1 MTLLT
6 TSTDLFIQTGISL
19 LLFAGLALFVYTLF
33 KNPGT
38 APTPIDRQI
47 ALAMGK
53 GHRATIFEQ
62 TAIAPFT
69 NAALQLARNIQVP
82 ALRTRIK
89 NLLQAV
95 GNPNGYS
102 IDEYIAIMVLFGFG
116 FGIVTGILLSLMGM
130 FDPFVALL
138 SLFFGCAIPY
148 ATLSSSANARI
159 VRISKRLPYT
169 LDLIALTMS
178 SGSTFTEAVE
188 TIIRDDPTDDFNQ
201 ELSVVLAEINFGTP
215 RNQAL
220 ANMAARI
227 PLESLR
233 SIIGA
238 INQSELLG
246 TPLSTILKSQ
256 SGMLRMTRSVRAEKL
271 SASASLRILIPSML
285 ILIAVVVVIFGPAMI
300 KWVSNR

>member
-1 MTLLT
+1 MIMLLDI
-6 TSTDLFIQTGISL
+6 SNLALQAGISL
-19 LLFAGLALFVYTLF
+19 LLFAGVALFVYTLF

-38 APTPIDRQI
+38 PPTPIDRQI

-53 GHRATIFEQ
+53 GHRATLFEQ
-62 TAIAPFT
+62 SALTPFT
-69 NAALQLARNIQVP
+69 NAALHLAHNIQVP
-82 ALRTRIK
+82 ALRGKIK
-89 NLLQAV
+89 SLLNAV

-102 IDEYIAIMVLFGFG
+102 VDEYMALMILSGLGMGFIA
-116 FGIVTGILLSLMGM
+116 GIFLGLLGM
-130 FDPFVALL
+130 FDPFVALVVI
-138 SLFFGCAIPY
+138 AIGSSVPY
-148 ATLSSSANARI
+148 LALSSSAHAR
-159 VRISKRLPYT
+159 VLRIAKRLPYT
-169 LDLIALTMS
+169 LDLIALTMA

-188 TIIRDDPTDDFNQ
+188 TIIRDEPTDDLNQ
-201 ELSVVLAEINFGTP
+201 ELAVVLAEINFGTP

-220 ANMAARI
+220 ANMAQRI

-246 TPLSTILKSQ
+246 TPLSTILKNQ

-285 ILIAVVVVIFGPAMI
+285 ILLAVIVVIFGPAII
-300 KWVSNR
+300 KWLSNR

>member
-6 TSTDLFIQTGISL
+6 TATDILMQTGISL

-33 KNPGT
+33 KNPGAT
-38 APTPIDRQI
+38 PTPIDRQI

-62 TAIAPFT
+62 TALAPFT

-82 ALRTRIK
+82 LFRARIK
-89 NLLQAV
+89 SLLDAV

-102 IDEYIAIMVLFGFG
+102 VDEYLALMVLTGFAI
-116 FGIVTGILLSLMGM
+116 GIVNAIFLGLIGM
-130 FDPFVALL
+130 FDPFVAVI
-138 SLFFGCAIPY
+138 SLFIGSAIPY
-148 ATLSSSANARI
+148 LVLSSSANARI
-159 VRISKRLPYT
+159 IRISKRLPYT

-188 TIIRDDPTDDFNQ
+188 TIIRDDPADDFNQ

-220 ANMAARI
+220 TNMAGRI

-238 INQSELLG
+238 INQSEALG

-285 ILIAVVVVIFGPAMI
+285 ILIAVVIVIFGPAII
-300 KWVSNR
+300 KWLSTR